1 MKYLQVCILFLLFSV
16 NFVAAQPVYER
27 HTHEVYSFLARMAQ
41 KGLLEW
47 NDNIKPIT
55 KQEIL
60 AALDSLTTKKVVL
73 TTLEQKELAFYK
85 GEFQLESRKRILSL
99 SNKDFTIRVL
109 PIITGQLVEEGTRRM
124 VRRSV
129 GAQLFG
135 QIGKNWGYQLSVQDF
150 SEQGKNL
157 DTNRT
162 GLDANHETGFVLQ
175 SAKKVDALN
184 YLELRG
190 HVSYSFKKGT
200 VSIGQDYLLWGYGQA
215 GKIVLSDKA
224 PTYPYF
230 RLDLQP
236 YPWLRFNYTH
246 AWLKSDLID
255 SARSYTIPN
264 GLFGGVREV
273 FIAKYMA
280 THTLDFRVM
289 RGLNI
294 SVGESILYTDRMNV
308 AYLIPVLFFK
318 AFDNY
323 AGSGSITRGS
333 NGQFFFQVSSRNQL
347 KNTHLYATLLVDEIK
362 ISRVLDKVEQR
373 NQIGYTVGGSITD
386 LGLPYLILGAEYTK
400 VRPFVYRNFL
410 PQQNYT
416 TANFLMGDWMGA
428 NADRI
433 SFFANYT
440 PIPRLKIRLRYMQVR
455 KGEQGTLDQQYF
467 QQPQPP
473 FLFGTQANAKEYLL
487 QGQYELIPRLYF
499 NVNFRRFDKTNLASL
514 GMNYGL

>member
-1 MKYLQVCILFLLFSV
+1 MKYLQACILFLLLSI
-16 NFVAAQPVYER
+16 NFVAAQAVYER

-47 NDNIKPIT
+47 NDNIKPIA

-60 AALDSLTTKKVVL
+60 AALDSLATKKVVL
-73 TTLEQKELAFYK
+73 TTLEQKELAFYQ
-85 GEFQLESRKRILSL
+85 GEFQFESRKRILSL
-99 SNKDFTIRVL
+99 SNKDFNIRVL
-109 PIITGQLVEEGTRRM
+109 PIVTGQLVEEGARRM

-150 SEQGKNL
+150 SEHGKNL

-200 VSIGQDYLLWGYGQA
+200 VSIGQDYFLWGYGQT

-347 KNTHLYATLLVDEIK
+347 KNTHLYATLLIDEIK

-386 LGLPYLILGAEYTK
+386 FGLPYLILGAEYTK

-473 FLFGTQANAKEYLL
+473 FLFGRQANAKEYLF

-499 NVNFRRFDKTNLASL
+499 NANFRRFDKTNLVSL

>member
-1 MKYLQVCILFLLFSV
+1 MRIHLIALLLAGLFSTIGMS
-16 NFVAAQPVYER
+16 QPVYER
-27 HTHEVYSFLARMAQ
+27 HTYEVYPFLARMAQ

-47 NDNIKPIT
+47 NDNIRPILKT
-55 KQEIL
+55 DIVR
-60 AALDSLTTKKVVL
+60 ALDTIANQKDKLSSLEKA
-73 TTLEQKELAFYK
+73 ELAFYQ
-85 GEFQLESRKRILSL
+85 GEYSYESRKRLFGIA
-99 SNKDFTIRVL
+99 NENFNMRAL
-109 PIITGQLVEEGTRRM
+109 PVFSGNLVKEGDRTM
-124 VRRSV
+124 FRRSI
-129 GAQLFG
+129 GMQAFG
-135 QIGKNWGYQLSVQDF
+135 QVGKKWGYQLFLQDF
-150 SEQGKNL
+150 SEKGKSL
-157 DTNRT
+157 DTNRM

-175 SAKKVDALN
+175 SARKTDALN

-190 HVSYSFKKGT
+190 HLTYQFNKGS
-200 VSIGQDYLLWGYGQA
+200 VSIGQDYLLWGYGQS
-215 GKIVLSDKA
+215 GRIVLSDKA

-230 RLDLQP
+230 RLDINP

-280 THTLDFRVM
+280 THTLDFRI
-289 RGLNI
+289 RKGLNLSI
-294 SVGESILYTDRMNV
+294 GESMIYTDRMNA

-333 NGQFFFQVSSRNQL
+333 NGQFFFQVSSRDQI
-347 KNTHLYATLLVDEIK
+347 KNTHLYATLLIDEIK
-362 ISRVLDKVEQR
+362 ISRILDKKEQR
-373 NQIGYTVGGSITD
+373 NQIGYTLGGSVTD
-386 LGLPYLILGAEYTK
+386 LGLPYLQLGMEYTK

-416 TANFLMGDWMGA
+416 NANFLLGDWMGA

-433 SFFANYT
+433 SLFANYT
-440 PIPRLKIRLRYMQVR
+440 PLPRLKIRARYMQVR

-473 FLFGTQANAKEYLL
+473 FLFGNQISSKEYLL
-487 QGQYELIPRLYF
+487 QGQYEYIPRLYLTAS
-499 NVNFRRFDKTNLASL
+499 FRRFDQTTLLSV